1 MQSKISRRN
10 FLGNA
15 SLGLGLWSPCFFS
28 NTESIKAP
36 DNFPHQVTIGTIS
49 VMDISVTGSP
59 DMAQKVIGIMENII
73 SISAG
78 HHLFTRK
85 VCISN
90 LPGDEYN
97 PRDVAERVPGFI
109 VTPF

>member
-15 SLGLGLWSPCFFS
+15 SLGLGAFGLPAYFP

-36 DNFPHQVTIGTIS
+36 NSFAHQVTIGTIS
-49 VMDISVTGSP
+49 VMDISVTFSP

-73 SISAG
+73 PYQPDII
-78 HHLFTRK
+78 
-85 VCISN
+85 C
-90 LPGDEYN
+90 LP
-97 PRDVAERVPGFI
+97 ERFALATCLVMNIIRGM
-109 VTPF
+109 

>member
-1 MQSKISRRN
+1 M
-10 FLGNA
+10 
-15 SLGLGLWSPCFFS
+15 
-28 NTESIKAP
+28 
-36 DNFPHQVTIGTIS
+36 
-49 VMDISVTGSP
+49 MDISVTGSQ

-97 PRDVAERVPGFI
+97 PRDVTEKVPGVI
-109 VTPF
+109 VTPS